1 MTALIGI
8 TGPRIPAAKIAG
20 TPDVLLH
27 ARCDMHYAF
36 YPAAV
41 ASAGG
46 VPVHV
51 TRDAP
56 PEALVAH
63 LDGLVISGG
72 QDVDP
77 RRYGQEPG
85 LGSTIVDPERD
96 AFEAR
101 LVECALDR
109 ELPLVGVCRGAQL
122 LNLVR
127 GGTLITQ
134 LPRVEHGLVVYP
146 PEHPTHDVH
155 LEPGSRLHELLGDRI
170 RVNSFHHQGIG
181 ALGDGVRI
189 TGVAPD
195 GVIEAIELDDAPA
208 LGVQWHPEML
218 SGASPVFEWLVAAS
232 HDHARSS
239 CP

>member
-1 MTALIGI
+1 MKPLIGI
-8 TGPRIPAAKIAG
+8 TGPRIPAARIAG

-36 YPAAV
+36 YPAAL
-41 ASAGG
+41 ARAGAI
-46 VPVHV
+46 PVHV
-51 TRDAP
+51 PRDAP
-56 PEALVAH
+56 PDALVDR
-63 LDGLVISGG
+63 LDALVIAGG

-85 LGSTIVDPERD
+85 VGSTVIDPGRD
-96 AFEAR
+96 AFEA
-101 LVECALDR
+101 ALIEQALER
-109 ELPLVGVCRGAQL
+109 ELPLIGICRGAQL

-127 GGTLITQ
+127 GGTLISQ
-134 LPRVEHGLVVYP
+134 LQRVEHGLVIYP
-146 PEHPTHDVH
+146 PDYAAHDVR
-155 LEPGSRLHELLGDRI
+155 LEPGSRLYELFGPSV

-181 ALGDGVRI
+181 VLGDGVRT

-218 SGASPVFEWLVAAS
+218 PGVSPIFEWLV
-232 HDHARSS
+232 HHARSICS
-239 CP
+239 